1 LNSFNNS
8 KKRISALLFARQ
20 HSLIL
25 FLILVFALI
34 IRYIFFCGLIFSDD
48 SYYSWLAYQFNTSS
62 NSINYLGYPIL
73 LIRKLALLF
82 TIISFNLIGFNE
94 KAGTLFPF
102 LFSLLSIILIYKIT
116 RDLTNNKR
124 ISLTAAF
131 LAAFFPVDIIFA
143 SINFTD
149 LECVFFINIGIFF
162 FIGAGNKKKNYYL
175 IYAGLFLAFSFLI
188 KEYAYYYCIIL
199 FCVFIYNRVKRE
211 KNSYKIIIPVIIV
224 ICFLLIEGVFYRAI
238 GYSFFYRLKVFQ
250 DNYRYCYYDFFPYTL
265 TISEIGYHK
274 YIVGLCKHIINNIKY
289 IFIRRYYI
297 LLPVL
302 AVIQSYLLLKK
313 KEQLFLL
320 VWFWGLIILMT
331 LMTVSLSF
339 YAPIEL
345 RRIWYI
351 YPLIFPSCILS
362 AILISKLKPVYFK
375 VVLALYLICS
385 VLMSA
390 EFQKFF
396 DVHNN
401 NLLKQF
407 IKNHSGK
414 IIYSDHHTAYGIRL
428 IQEYK
433 MNEKVKLLTNT
444 DSLNVKQ
451 GEFVVYSKPVIDEL
465 KKQNYYFPDFGKL
478 TSGDYNLVD
487 NFGQFEVYEKIK

>member
-8 KKRISALLFARQ
+8 KKRISAILLAGQ

-25 FLILVFALI
+25 FLILVFALV
-34 IRYIFFCGLIFSDD
+34 IRYIFFCGLVFSDD

-73 LIRKLALLF
+73 LIRKIALLF
-82 TIISFNLIGFNE
+82 TIISYNLIGYNE

-116 RDLTNNKR
+116 QDLFNNKR

-131 LAAFFPVDIIFA
+131 LSAFFPVDVIFA
-143 SINFTD
+143 SVNFTD

-162 FIGAGNKKKNYYL
+162 FIRAGNKNKNYYL
-175 IYAGLFLAFSFLI
+175 IYAGLFLALSFLI

-199 FCVFIYNRVKRE
+199 FCVFIYNQVKRE
-211 KNSYKIIIPVIIV
+211 KYSYKFIIPVIIV
-224 ICFLLIEGVFYRAI
+224 ICFLLIEGLFYSAI

-274 YIVGLCKHIINNIKY
+274 YIVGLCKHIFNNIKY

-302 AVIQSYLLLKK
+302 AVIQGYLLFKK

-320 VWFWGLIILMT
+320 GWFWGLLILMT

-375 VVLALYLICS
+375 VVLGLYLICS
-385 VLMSA
+385 VLMSV

-396 DVHNN
+396 NVHNN
-401 NLLKQF
+401 NLFKQF
-407 IKNHSGK
+407 IQIHSGET
-414 IIYSDHHTAYGIRL
+414 IYADHYTAYGIRL

-451 GEFVVYSKPVIDEL
+451 GEFVVYSKPVVDEL

-478 TSGDYNLVD
+478 TSGDYNLIA